1 MTLTDIARM
10 LKLAKVPRS
19 IVTERLYP
27 NPWISIEVPAENA
40 QVILGVVLRMS
51 LPSQRVTVTPLDP
64 SHALGRNEHKYF
76 KIKGEIT
83 APARPYTDATMP
95 EPYYRLHRMKTA
107 RRRNA
112 DVVIDYASVAL

>member
-27 NPWISIEVPAENA
+27 NPWISIAVPPEHA

-64 SHALGRNEHKYF
+64 SYALGRNEHKYF
-76 KIKGEIT
+76 KIKGEVQPMVDDVN
-83 APARPYTDATMP
+83 APPSENR
-95 EPYYRLHRMKTA
+95 RCRMKTA
-107 RRRNA
+107 RARNHE
-112 DVVIDYASVAL
+112 VVIDYASVAL

>member
-27 NPWISIEVPAENA
+27 NPWISIEVP
-40 QVILGVVLRMS
+40 MS